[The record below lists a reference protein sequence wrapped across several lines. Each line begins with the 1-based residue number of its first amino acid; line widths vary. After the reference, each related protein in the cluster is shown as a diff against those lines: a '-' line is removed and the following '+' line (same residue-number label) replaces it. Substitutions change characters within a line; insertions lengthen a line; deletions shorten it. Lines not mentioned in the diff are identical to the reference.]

1 MTDIKTYGDTEDELD
16 IKDRAR
22 CRDIVQ
28 EILNFGVSQQ
38 QIVQLVYLL
47 SLELENIEEM
57 RYLSKA
63 CKAVA
68 DGGINKSSTLI
79 VPN

>member
-1 MTDIKTYGDTEDELD
+1 MSEIKSYGSTEDELD
-16 IKDRAR
+16 VKDRAR

-28 EILNFGVSQQ
+28 EILNFGVTQK

-57 RYLSKA
+57 RYLSNA

-68 DGGINKSSTLI
+68 NDEINKDSPLI
-79 VPN
+79 VTN

>member
-1 MTDIKTYGDTEDELD
+1 MSEIKAYGSTDDELA
-16 IKDRAR
+16 IEDRSE
-22 CRDIVQ
+22 CRDIIQ
-28 EILNFGVSQQ
+28 EILNFGVTQK

-47 SLELENIEEM
+47 SLELENIDEM

-68 DGGINKSSTLI
+68 EGEINKGSALI
-79 VPN
+79 VTN